1 MLWGVGKKDIKIFL
15 KRDQNPDMYV
25 HVLKVAIANM
35 MKYKV
40 HMGQSLVMVYDLLGI
55 HMVTARSQNTKAYLW

>member
-25 HVLKVAIANM
+25 YVLKVAMANM

-40 HMGQSLVMVYDLLGI
+40 HMGQSLDML
-55 HMVTARSQNTKAYLW
+55 

>member
-35 MKYKV
+35 MKCKV
-40 HMGQSLVMVYDLLGI
+40 HMGQSLDRYNL
-55 HMVTARSQNTKAYLW
+55 HMVFTW